1 MKAINY
7 AAIIFFSILGIVALG
22 GVLFAKAYWHLGTA
36 SMCAVMVLVSVW
48 DNRLEKNK
56 RINGE

>member
-1 MKAINY
+1 MKKIDN

-36 SMCAVMVLVSVW
+36 AMCAVMVLVSVF
-48 DNRLEKNK
+48 DNKREKNERK
-56 RINGE
+56 NGK